1 MLKRV
6 NIQYSI
12 DLEEL
17 PTEIDRIYSKAKNIF
32 NGINLPQ
39 ESGEE
44 LLTADVLKKLDTIR
58 RDLTCL
64 DHALSDVSGIVGSY
78 VEYEIS
84 KLTAAQTSTQDT
96 AQNAENATQMSE

>member
-12 DLEEL
+12 DLDDL
-17 PTEIDRIYSKAKNIF
+17 PTEIDRIYSKAKDIF
-32 NGINLPQ
+32 ETISLPQ
-39 ESGEE
+39 ENGKD

-78 VEYEIS
+78 VEYEVS
-84 KLTAAQTSTQDT
+84 KLTNTQD
-96 AQNAENATQMSE
+96 ATQNVENTTQVSE

>member
-1 MLKRV
+1 MLRRV

-17 PTEIDRIYSKAKNIF
+17 PSEIDRIYLKAKTIF
-32 NGINLPQ
+32 ENINLPD
-39 ESGEE
+39 EAGEK
-44 LLTADVLKKLDTIR
+44 LLTADVLKKLDVIR

-78 VEYEIS
+78 VEYELS
-84 KLTAAQTSTQDT
+84 KLTAPEIPTTGT
-96 AQNAENATQMSE
+96 AQNAEDTTEMSK